1 MTKKGIAMVEMK
13 NSRGADNVLNH
24 LNRAKVLGSQISV
37 SVTLPECSSFHR
49 SFFIDEL
56 CFKNFKVQIAR
67 VIFNEDRNKWN
78 HCCKKND
85 MHAEPHHGYIY
96 K

>member
-37 SVTLPECSSFHR
+37 SNKSTEYATIG
-49 SFFIDEL
+49 FF
-56 CFKNFKVQIAR
+56 R
-67 VIFNEDRNKWN
+67 
-78 HCCKKND
+78 
-85 MHAEPHHGYIY
+85 HGSI
-96 K
+96 